1 MTVERPALHV
11 LCFAPLGGA
20 TDHLRHL
27 WSCAATEPF
36 PEGDLA
42 DEWYRQLGRCGDATV
57 FAAHDAIGV
66 AVRLDGDD
74 WADIAARWHDATGGR
89 PAPADVLGEVHVY
102 SGVTTEP
109 APTEPRQHLS
119 RVVGGDDTIEL
130 FAAVKGGVGVWERE
144 GDGPRTF
151 VVTAPRG
158 ELLDAW
164 LDPTPLDLPGFARYL
179 LHAAKLRYEV
189 GVFQRSV
196 TAIRARERSVD
207 AALDELLALTETQ
220 GALPRP
226 SETAQV
232 EEVLDRARKDSTAL
246 LLSLTR
252 MRDLQLTVEIACHNL
267 TSYRPEGE
275 GEAGDGGSPFDRD
288 SDLGEW
294 LTEQIGR
301 EILYLSSV
309 RERAV
314 EVQGLTSFRVDQAT
328 ASHARVL
335 NRLTLLQT
343 SVLGALL
350 AGVGVAGTFGEPID
364 LTGSLRLPVLFVVM
378 AIALA
383 LPPVVVRWYERY
395 GAFEIL
401 GTGGV
406 GASAGWL
413 IVVLADRSPPVALTL
428 AAAVVG
434 GVVLAGALHVVN
446 RRVSG

>member
-1 MTVERPALHV
+1 M
-11 LCFAPLGGA
+11 
-20 TDHLRHL
+20 
-27 WSCAATEPF
+27 S
-36 PEGDLA
+36 
-42 DEWYRQLGRCGDATV
+42 
-57 FAAHDAIGV
+57 
-66 AVRLDGDD
+66 
-74 WADIAARWHDATGGR
+74 
-89 PAPADVLGEVHVY
+89 ADVLGEVHVY
-102 SGVTTEP
+102 SGVTTDP
-109 APTEPRQHLS
+109 APAEPRQHLA

-130 FAAVKGGVGVWERE
+130 FAAVKGGIGVWESE
-144 GDGPRTF
+144 GDGPRTL
-151 VVTAPRG
+151 VVTAPTADVV
-158 ELLDAW
+158 DAW
-164 LDPTPLDLPGFARYL
+164 LGPTALDLPGFARYL
-179 LHAAKLRYEV
+179 LHAVKVRYEV

-196 TAIRARERSVD
+196 TAIRARERAVD
-207 AALDELLALTETQ
+207 AALDELLALTEAQ

-267 TSYRPEGE
+267 TACRPEAE
-275 GEAGDGGSPFDRD
+275 PGEAGEGGSPFDRD
-288 SDLGEW
+288 AELGDW
-294 LTEQIGR
+294 LTEQVGR

-314 EVQGLTSFRVDQAT
+314 EVQGLTSFRVEQASV
-328 ASHARVL
+328 SHARVL

-364 LTGSLRLPVLFVVM
+364 LSGSLRLPVLFVVM

-383 LPPVVVRWYERY
+383 LPPVVVRWYEPY
-395 GAFEIL
+395 GAFEIV
-401 GTGGV
+401 GAAAV

-413 IVVLADRSPPVALTL
+413 VVVLADRSPPVALTI
-428 AAAVVG
+428 AMAVVG
-434 GVVLAGALHVVN
+434 AIVLAGALHVVN